1 MPFETLV
8 RGVEQVAVFDAADAG
23 IRGDAGHGREAVGD
37 VQGRGVDVEVDVAVF
52 HQQARA
58 ERPHEVRFGARRPP
72 GGFQPDVADDLAG
85 ALLVG
90 GRDFEDVFHDAFFTG
105 LS

>member
-58 ERPHEVRFGARRPP
+58 
-72 GGFQPDVADDLAG
+72 GGFQPGVADDLAG

-90 GRDFEDVFHDAFFTG
+90 GREVEDVFHDAFFVG